1 MACPEAPIL
10 SCLAELFAAG
20 MGFYAYAALS
30 FGDIK
35 PISFDFIGIGGDYLL
50 SYYIIF
56 FSSCQ

>member
-1 MACPEAPIL
+1 MACLKAPIL
-10 SCLAELFAAG
+10 SYSAKPFAAG
-20 MGFYAYAALS
+20 MAFYAHEALS